1 MPSYIEPAVI
11 DMNPVCLKPI
21 LFTTYDKSVK
31 YNLTI
36 TYEDSTTKT
45 VELVTGD
52 VNRPY
57 KVVFKK
63 EGELIT
69 AIGIPKIIYEI
80 SEGNK
85 FCDFC
90 NKIMDSNDLL
100 IELDCSIQ
108 YNCNKVRF
116 YLKDLRDIV
125 DILIENPFSETNF
138 QSDVDTSQYRIYL
151 QGQTCDTV
159 IKYDM
164 TNTSEI
170 NLKAFIAKLSRVLS
184 QDECSNFK
192 VFVDGAEAEIT
203 CRDDTFIHI
212 EFKDEYGNNIYEN
225 YLNKEFKIII
235 KYFVNELNHSVF
247 DEFTII
253 PYIKDETTEEP
264 EDVMPVLTR
273 AVTTADMQYL
283 GDGLKPALGVGLT
296 PGYKEYRNSKNYND
310 SVMIEE

>member
-1 MPSYIEPAVI
+1 MPSYIEPAVV
-11 DMNPVCLKPI
+11 DMNPVCMKPI

-57 KVVFKK
+57 KIVFKK

-69 AIGIPKIIYEI
+69 AIGIPKIVYEI

-90 NKIMDSNDLL
+90 NRTMDSNDLL

-108 YNCNKVRF
+108 YNCNRIRF

-125 DILIENPFSETNF
+125 DLSEDPFSETNF
-138 QSDVDTSQYRIYL
+138 QPDVDTSQYRIYL
-151 QGQTCDTV
+151 EDVTCDNV

-164 TNTSEI
+164 SNTSEI
-170 NLKAFIAKLSRVLS
+170 NLKSCITKLNRVLS
-184 QDECSNFK
+184 KDEYSNFRI
-192 VFVDGAEAEIT
+192 FIDDIEAEFS
-203 CRDDTFIHI
+203 CKDDTFIHI

-235 KYFVNELNHSVF
+235 KYFINELNHSVF

-253 PYIKDETTEEP
+253 PYIKDETTEP
-264 EDVMPVLTR
+264 EDVMPLLTR

-283 GDGLKPALGVGLT
+283 GDGLKTALGVGLT
-296 PGYKEYRNSKNYND
+296 PGYKEYRNSKKYNG
-310 SVMIEE
+310 SVIDE